1 MVDLNLNP
9 SLSPGRSIGA
19 TGRMFAPELKSEF
32 DAALTNAGD
41 TQAVGTVSR
50 DPAIAPS
57 SNALERDE
65 FVGLDKR
72 QEGELPTGSSDM
84 ALITNSTH
92 EKMEG
97 LTLGGALHGTPHIS
111 IADFNEM
118 DVSPRDSS
126 LEAVAA
132 TGVEN
137 EQAMDDGVDEVRFE
151 PQAAV
156 LEPLLK
162 PT

>member
-1 MVDLNLNP
+1 
-9 SLSPGRSIGA
+9 
-19 TGRMFAPELKSEF
+19 
-32 DAALTNAGD
+32 
-41 TQAVGTVSR
+41 
-50 DPAIAPS
+50 
-57 SNALERDE
+57 
-65 FVGLDKR
+65 
-72 QEGELPTGSSDM
+72 M
-84 ALITNSTH
+84 AFITNSTH